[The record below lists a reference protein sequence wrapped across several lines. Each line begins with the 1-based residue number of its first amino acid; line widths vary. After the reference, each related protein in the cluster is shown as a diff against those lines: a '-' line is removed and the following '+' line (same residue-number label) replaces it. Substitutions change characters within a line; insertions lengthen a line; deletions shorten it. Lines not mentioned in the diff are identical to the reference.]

1 MIKHLTNVIPAP
13 LQDEIQ
19 QVLLGWDFPWFHY
32 ANSTY
37 AETTTRADDVPQF
50 THGFI
55 REDTANSPFEQLP
68 RTLLEQMGIPHTHI
82 LRAKANLLTREK
94 TPRSHPPHIDDSR
107 PHIALIYYV
116 NDSDG
121 DTHFY
126 EKGKLIKTISPK
138 KGSAVMF
145 KGHIYHAS
153 ASPVENKFR
162 IVINYNLAP
171 GAYFD
176 TIGA

>member
-1 MIKHLTNVIPAP
+1 MIKLLNNAVPQAA
-13 LQDEIQ
+13 QDEIE
-19 QVLLGWDFPWFHY
+19 QVLLGWNFPWFHY
-32 ANSTY
+32 ANTNY
-37 AETTTRADDVPQF
+37 ADQATRSGDVPQF

-55 REDTANSPFEQLP
+55 RSDAANSAFANIPQI
-68 RTLLEQMGIPHTHI
+68 LLQTIGIPPTTI
-82 LRAKANLLTREK
+82 LRAKANLLPRELK
-94 TPRSHPPHIDDSR
+94 PHTHPPHIDDSR

-126 EKGKLIKTISPK
+126 EKGKLVKTVSPK

-153 ASPVENKFR
+153 SSPVQNRFR

-171 GAYFD
+171 GDYFD
-176 TIGA
+176 KMNS

>member
-1 MIKHLTNVIPAP
+1 MIKLLDNVIPSE
-13 LQDEIQ
+13 LQDEVEQ
-19 QVLLGWDFPWFHY
+19 ALLGWNFPWYHY
-32 ANSTY
+32 ANTNY
-37 AETTTRADDVPQF
+37 AEQKTRANDVPQF

-55 REDTANSPFEQLP
+55 RENTRNSAFDKIPKVI
-68 RTLLEQMGIPHTHI
+68 LEKMGISQTHI
-82 LRAKANLLTREK
+82 LRAKANLLPREPHPI
-94 TPRSHPPHIDDSR
+94 THPPHTDDSK

-126 EKGKLIKTISPK
+126 DKGEISKTVSPK

-153 ASPVENKFR
+153 ASPVKNRFR
-162 IVINYNLAP
+162 LVINYNLAP
-171 GAYFD
+171 GDYFNKLG
-176 TIGA
+176 T

>member
-1 MIKHLTNVIPAP
+1 MIKLFNNAVPGSM
-13 LQDEIQ
+13 QDEIEK
-19 QVLLGWDFPWFHY
+19 VLLGWNFPWFHY
-32 ANSTY
+32 ANTNY
-37 AETTTRADDVPQF
+37 TDQATRANDVPQF

-55 REDTANSPFEQLP
+55 REDMANSAFANIPQII
-68 RTLLEQMGIPHTHI
+68 LEKMGIEPTKI
-82 LRAKANLLTREK
+82 LRAKANLLSRERE
-94 TPRSHPPHIDDSR
+94 TCTHPPHIDDSK

-126 EKGKLIKTISPK
+126 EKGKLARTVSPK

-153 ASPVENKFR
+153 ASPVENRFR
-162 IVINYNLAP
+162 VVINYNLAP
-171 GAYFD
+171 GDYFD
-176 TIGA
+176 KMNG

>member
-1 MIKHLTNVIPAP
+1 MIKVLENVIARP
-13 LQDEIQ
+13 LQDEIEQ
-19 QVLLGWDFPWFHY
+19 ILLGWNFPWFHY
-32 ANSTY
+32 ANTNY
-37 AETTTRADDVPQF
+37 AENTTRGNDVPQF

-55 REDTANSPFEQLP
+55 RDDAANSAFENLP
-68 RTLLEQMGIPHTHI
+68 RTLLKHMGIEPKTI
-82 LRAKANLLTREK
+82 LRAKANLLTRE
-94 TPRSHPPHIDDSR
+94 TQPCTHPPHIDDNK
-107 PHIALIYYV
+107 PHIAFIYYV

-126 EKGKLIKTISPK
+126 DKGKLAQTVSPK
-138 KGSAVMF
+138 KGSGVMF

-153 ASPVENKFR
+153 ASPVENRFR
-162 IVINYNLAP
+162 LVINYNLAP